1 MGHTE
6 GMSNDDV
13 NPTSDAGPAATD
25 EELELDAYD
34 ADHDGKIG
42 LIDGYRATLGLVD
55 AELELAADKAEHKG
69 LKGHLADAA
78 HKVVDK
84 LDND

>member
-1 MGHTE
+1 MANDE
-6 GMSNDDV
+6 GTPIPSDDD
-13 NPTSDAGPAATD
+13 DA
-25 EELELDAYD
+25 LEIETFD

-55 AELELAADKAEHKG
+55 AELEIAADKAEHKG
-69 LKGHLADAA
+69 VKGHLADAA
-78 HKVVDK
+78 HKLVDK

>member
-1 MGHTE
+1 
-6 GMSNDDV
+6 MSNDDLT
-13 NPTSDAGPAATD
+13 PASDAATD
-25 EELELDAYD
+25 EELDLDAYD
-34 ADHDGKIG
+34 ADNDGKVG

-69 LKGHLADAA
+69 VKGHLADAA
-78 HKVVDK
+78 HKIVDK

>member
-6 GMSNDDV
+6 GMSNDEVTPD
-13 NPTSDAGPAATD
+13 DA
-25 EELELDAYD
+25 ELAAYD
-34 ADHDGKIG
+34 ADEDGKIG

-55 AELELAADKAEHKG
+55 AELELAAEKADHKG
-69 LKGHLADAA
+69 VKGHLADAA
-78 HKVVDK
+78 HKIVDK

>member
-1 MGHTE
+1 
-6 GMSNDDV
+6 MSNDDGT
-13 NPTSDAGPAATD
+13 PTDD
-25 EELELDAYD
+25 ELQVETFD

-42 LIDGYRATLGLVD
+42 LIDGYRAQIGLVD

-69 LKGHLADAA
+69 VKGHLADAA
-78 HKVVDK
+78 HKILDK

>member
-1 MGHTE
+1 
-6 GMSNDDV
+6 MSNDDGTQI
-13 NPTSDAGPAATD
+13 PDGETSDSD
-25 EELELDAYD
+25 EALQIETFD

-42 LIDGYRATLGLVD
+42 LIDGYRAQLGLVD
-55 AELELAADKAEHKG
+55 AELELAADKADHKG

-78 HKVVDK
+78 HKIVDK

>member
-1 MGHTE
+1 MANNE
-6 GMSNDDV
+6 GTPTPSDDE
-13 NPTSDAGPAATD
+13 AL
-25 EELELDAYD
+25 ELETFD

-55 AELELAADKAEHKG
+55 AELEIAADKAEHKG
-69 LKGHLADAA
+69 VKGHLADAA
-78 HKVVDK
+78 HKLVDK

>member
-1 MGHTE
+1 
-6 GMSNDDV
+6 MSNDEV
-13 NPTSDAGPAATD
+13 NQPAESQTD
-25 EELELDAYD
+25 EELELAAYD
-34 ADHDGKIG
+34 ADNDGKVG

-55 AELELAADKAEHKG
+55 AELEIAADKAEHKG

>member
-1 MGHTE
+1 
-6 GMSNDDV
+6 MSNDDV
-13 NPTSDAGPAATD
+13 NTAANDGPDAATD

-42 LIDGYRATLGLVD
+42 LVDGYRATLGLVD
-55 AELELAADKAEHKG
+55 AELEIAAEKAEHKG
-69 LKGHLADAA
+69 VKGHLADAA
-78 HKVVDK
+78 HKLVDK